1 VTEPV
6 LSVEELT
13 VSATADGGEPVVKGV
28 SLEVMRGETYGILG
42 SSGSGKS
49 STARAVIDVLP
60 RGLSRTSGRIVFCGR
75 DLTAGT
81 AAEWAAVRGREIA
94 LIPQDPK
101 ASLVPVVSVGTQ
113 MVALHRATRSSNK
126 HEARAAAYEALSQVY
141 LPDPEAV
148 LASYA
153 HELSGGMAQRVTI
166 AMAMMIEPRL
176 LIADEPT
183 TGLDVVLQFSVLEL
197 LHELMSQRGT
207 SLILIS
213 HDLGVIAN
221 YTNRIAVMHRGR
233 VVEQGETEAV
243 FTRPADD
250 YTAGL
255 LAAAAPVRPAGLV
268 RSSVGRSG

>member
-1 VTEPV
+1 MSEPV
-6 LSVEELT
+6 LSVEDLT
-13 VSATADGGEPVVKGV
+13 VTAGYGGQPVVDGV
-28 SLEVMRGETYGILG
+28 SFEVTRGETFGILG

-49 STARAVIDVLP
+49 STARALLDVLP

-81 AAEWAAVRGREIA
+81 AADWATVRGSEIA

-101 ASLVPVVSVGTQ
+101 ASLVPVVTVGSQ
-113 MVALHRATRSSNK
+113 MVALHRANMASGK
-126 HEARAAAYEALSQVY
+126 HDARAAAREALAQVY
-141 LPDPEAV
+141 LPDPEGV
-148 LASYA
+148 LASYP

-166 AMAMMIEPRL
+166 AMAMMIEPYL

-197 LHELMSQRGT
+197 LDELIPERGT

-221 YTNRIAVMHRGR
+221 YANRIAVMHRGR

-243 FTRPADD
+243 FSKPADD
-250 YTAGL
+250 YTAAL
-255 LAAAAPVRPAGLV
+255 LAAATPERQAGPARPT
-268 RSSVGRSG
+268 VGTSR